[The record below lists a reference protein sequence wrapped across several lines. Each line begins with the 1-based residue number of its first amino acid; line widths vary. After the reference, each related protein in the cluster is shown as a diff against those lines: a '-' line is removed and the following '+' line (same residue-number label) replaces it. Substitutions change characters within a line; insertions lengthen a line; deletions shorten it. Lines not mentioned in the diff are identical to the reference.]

1 MRVCGGK
8 AKGIKLQIPKNEKI
22 RPATE
27 ANRERLFSSLGNRIL
42 DTSFL
47 DLYAGSGS
55 YGLEALSR
63 GAKYGTFVEN
73 NRKTQFSL
81 KSNIINVC
89 KSAQIVIESASLFN
103 RDVVEFLKN
112 EKITFDIIFLDP
124 PYHLFSNIG
133 KTIFKTIKDNR
144 LLNQSGLL
152 VHEGTPEMEG
162 EFDGW
167 KLSKKI
173 GKEKKGAPQFRFFQ
187 LEN

>member
-81 KSNIINVC
+81 KTNIINVC
-89 KSAQIVIESASLFN
+89 KSAQIDIESASLFN

-144 LLNQSGLL
+144 LLNQSGFTLF
-152 VHEGTPEMEG
+152 TP
-162 EFDGW
+162 
-167 KLSKKI
+167 LKI
-173 GKEKKGAPQFRFFQ
+173 
-187 LEN
+187 